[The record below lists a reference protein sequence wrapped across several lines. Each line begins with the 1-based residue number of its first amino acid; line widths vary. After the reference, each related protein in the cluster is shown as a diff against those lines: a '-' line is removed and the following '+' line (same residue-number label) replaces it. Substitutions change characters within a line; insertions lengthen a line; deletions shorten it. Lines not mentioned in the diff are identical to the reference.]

1 MCRCMCDIKISASQ
15 GYAFLSAA
23 LYTINELYLEGF
35 RERITSLEARLS
47 NLAGFWRQRC
57 SARHS

>member
-1 MCRCMCDIKISASQ
+1 MCDIKISASQ